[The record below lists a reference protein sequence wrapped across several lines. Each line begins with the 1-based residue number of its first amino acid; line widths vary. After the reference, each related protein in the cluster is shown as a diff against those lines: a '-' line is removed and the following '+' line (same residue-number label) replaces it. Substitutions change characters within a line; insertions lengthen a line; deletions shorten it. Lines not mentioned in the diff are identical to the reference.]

1 MTLARPE
8 RFDYAY
14 LGDVSTLI
22 RHPHD
27 DKIWLG
33 AAGALD
39 ALPAEID
46 AVVSLC
52 RVGSRQVPARIR
64 HHLQVRLIDKDDPAE
79 NPDLDV
85 ELLDTVNAIAA
96 LRAEGHTVLLHCA
109 QAQSRTPSVAALYA
123 SLHRGVPIA
132 QALAEI
138 VSALPAAAPKRFLRE
153 AIVRLSATSGRAC
166 RDPDTGFDKPQP
178 QTDAAPHLTI
188 EETTA

>member
-1 MTLARPE
+1 MTLTRPE
-8 RFDYAY
+8 RFDYTY

-27 DKIWLG
+27 DNIWLG

-52 RVGSRQVPARIR
+52 RVGSRQVPSRIR
-64 HHLQVRLIDKDDPAE
+64 HHLQVRLIDRDDPAE

-85 ELLDTVNAIAA
+85 VLLDTVNAIAA
-96 LRAEGHTVLLHCA
+96 LRAEGRTVLLHCA

-123 SLHRGVPIA
+123 ALYRGVPIGR
-132 QALAEI
+132 ALAEV

-153 AIVRLSATSGRAC
+153 AIVRLCATDNEASPVAVAA
-166 RDPDTGFDKPQP
+166 PQP
-178 QTDAAPHLTI
+178 SAPNDVTHDVTT
-188 EETTA
+188 EEATA

>member
-1 MTLARPE
+1 MTLTRPE

-27 DKIWLG
+27 DNIWLG

-39 ALPAEID
+39 ALPAEAD

-85 ELLDTVNAIAA
+85 VLINTVNAIAA

-123 SLHRGVPIA
+123 ALHRGVPIGR
-132 QALAEI
+132 ALAE
-138 VSALPAAAPKRFLRE
+138 VVAVLPVAAPKRFLRE
-153 AIVRLSATSGRAC
+153 AIVRLSPT
-166 RDPDTGFDKPQP
+166 DTEAFP
-178 QTDAAPHLTI
+178 QTDAPPHLTN
-188 EETTA
+188 EEPTP

>member
-1 MTLARPE
+1 MTLTRPA

-27 DKIWLG
+27 AGVWLG

-52 RVGSRQVPARIR
+52 RVGRRQVPARIR
-64 HHLQVRLIDKDDPAE
+64 HHLQVRLIDRDDPAE

-85 ELLDTVNAIAA
+85 VLSATVDAIAA

-123 SLHRGVPIA
+123 SLHRGVPIE
-132 QALAEI
+132 QALAE
-138 VSALPAAAPKRFLRE
+138 VVAALPVAAPKRFLRE
-153 AIVRLSATSGRAC
+153 AIVRLSPAHEAASA
-166 RDPDTGFDKPQP
+166 
-178 QTDAAPHLTI
+178 QTDAAPHLTNK
-188 EETTA
+188 ETTP